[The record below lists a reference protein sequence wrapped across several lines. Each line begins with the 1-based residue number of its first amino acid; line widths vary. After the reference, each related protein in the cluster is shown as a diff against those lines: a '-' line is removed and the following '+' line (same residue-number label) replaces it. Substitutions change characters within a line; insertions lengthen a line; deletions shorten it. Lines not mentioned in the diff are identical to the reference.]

1 MTTALKRRCRLLSS
15 SGGAV
20 LDIRAAGSWAT
31 TTQPAVYNRPDLR
44 AGVFALLMSEL
55 AKRLPD
61 DLLERR
67 DRMRNAG
74 ESAVGF
80 GFAKAH
86 TNEGLK
92 RLCACVSDG
101 GTDGAAVRSAIG
113 VGEREPG
120 SGRARDDERAVVG
133 SAVVGAAQGEEIGDQ
148 VFPAFAAT
156 LEVMRFRKDRVP
168 ATGDATFRV
177 SAQDRAPLCGRDGL
191 GGAGLRGAGRTR

>member
-1 MTTALKRRCRLLSS
+1 
-15 SGGAV
+15 
-20 LDIRAAGSWAT
+20 
-31 TTQPAVYNRPDLR
+31 
-44 AGVFALLMSEL
+44 MSEL

-113 VGEREPG
+113 VGEKEPG
-120 SGRARDDERAVVG
+120 SGSARDDERAVVG
-133 SAVVGAAQGEEIGDQ
+133 SAVVSAAEGKEIGDE
-148 VFPAFAAT
+148 VFPAFTAT
-156 LEVMRFRKDRVP
+156 LEMVRLRKDRVP
-168 ATGDATFRV
+168 ATGDATFRTV
-177 SAQDRAPLCGRDGL
+177 SAQDRAPLCGRNGL
-191 GGAGLRGAGRTR
+191 GGAGRTRAHVDASVRVVSNAHVCASVRVVSHAHVCADVPDVL